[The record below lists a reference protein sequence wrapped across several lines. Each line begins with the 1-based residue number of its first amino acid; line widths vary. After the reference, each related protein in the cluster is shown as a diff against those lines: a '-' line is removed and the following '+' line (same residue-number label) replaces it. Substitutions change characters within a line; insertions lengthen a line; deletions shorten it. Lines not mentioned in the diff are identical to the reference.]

1 MLYMY
6 YAWVYALCMPTLQ
19 IRNVPDD
26 LHRELRARA
35 ALAGMSVSEYLLM
48 ELRRS
53 LERPT
58 REALLRRLAKR
69 ASVRPRP
76 APANAVRAERDRR

>member
-1 MLYMY
+1 MVDMRI
-6 YAWVYALCMPTLQ
+6 AWFYTLCMPMIQ

-26 LHRELRARA
+26 LHRELKARA
-35 ALAGMSVSEYLLM
+35 ALAGMSVSNFLLM

-58 REALLRRLAKR
+58 REGLLRRLAKR
-69 ASVRPRP
+69 ERARPRP
-76 APANAVRAERDRR
+76 APADAVRAERNRR